1 MSIPHLDDITA
12 RRVHT
17 LCLSHNHL
25 KPSGVNLRAICALP
39 SLRILDL
46 SNNRL
51 THLSRGDSDG
61 DDDQG
66 RGHEHGH
73 EHEHEHEHEQERG
86 CWLPST
92 LEVVDLSHNDVVS
105 IDGLRLERCMKLRT
119 LKLAHT
125 KVNHKYG

>member
-1 MSIPHLDDITA
+1 MSIPHLDDVTA

-25 KPSGVNLRAICALP
+25 KPTDVDLRALGALP

-51 THLSRGDSDG
+51 THLSRGNG
-61 DDDQG
+61 DDQG
-66 RGHEHGH
+66 QGQGR
-73 EHEHEHEHEQERG
+73 
-86 CWLPST
+86 WLPST
-92 LEVVDLSHNDVVS
+92 LEVVDLSHNEVVS
-105 IDGLRLERCMKLRT
+105 IDGLRLEQCLKLRT

-125 KVNHKYG
+125 KVEIRKKN